1 MSTAARAHLDALV
14 PGKAGIAIDSLD
26 FSLPDTLVAREPA
39 EARGLARDEV
49 RLLVSDPEHDGVR
62 HATARDLPQF
72 LRSGD
77 VLVVNTS
84 ATINAALDAWR
95 PAHGTAPDEL
105 IGLHLSSPVPFAA
118 SDTRW
123 VVELRRLTP
132 RGSQPLLDAAA
143 GEEIRLRGGGSATL
157 VAPFGIARASAVP
170 GGGVRLWEASLAC
183 AGGVLAYVAEHG
195 SPIRYGYVRDR
206 WPLAAY
212 QTIFSREPGSAE
224 MPSAGRPFTRELVV
238 ALDAKGVIVAPL
250 VLHTGVASL
259 EAGEAP
265 YPERY
270 RVPETTAEII
280 NQARRGG
287 GRVVAVGTTVVRA
300 LETVTT
306 RDGTTAAGAGWTDF
320 VITPERGLRAVDA
333 LITGFHEPRAS
344 HLAMLEAIA
353 GRPHLAIAYA
363 AALRERYLWHEFG
376 DVHLIMRHSLPAH
389 EGRLMRR

>member
-1 MSTAARAHLDALV
+1 MSRAARAHRDALV
-14 PGKAGIAIDSLD
+14 PGKAGSAIDSLD
-26 FSLPDTLVAREPA
+26 FTLPDALVAREPA
-39 EARGLARDEV
+39 EARGLARGEV

-72 LRSGD
+72 FRRGD

-95 PAHGTAPDEL
+95 PAHGTAPDEM
-105 IGLHLSSPVPFAA
+105 IGLHLSSPVPFTA
-118 SDTRW
+118 SDSRW

-132 RGSQPLLDAAA
+132 NGSQPLLDAAA

-157 VAPFGIARASAVP
+157 VTPFGIARPTKVP
-170 GGGVRLWEASLAC
+170 GGGVRLWEALLAC
-183 AGGVLAYVAEHG
+183 PGGVLTYAAEHG

-206 WPLAAY
+206 WPLSAY
-212 QTIFSREPGSAE
+212 QTIFGREPGSAE
-224 MPSAGRPFTRELVV
+224 MPSAGRPFTHEMV
-238 ALDAKGVIVAPL
+238 AALEAEGVSVAPL

-270 RVPETTAEII
+270 RVPESTAEII
-280 NQARRGG
+280 NRVRAGG

-300 LETVTT
+300 LETVAAP
-306 RDGTTAAGAGWTDF
+306 DGTVATGAGWTDL
-320 VITPERGLRAVDA
+320 VITAERGLRAVDA

-353 GRPHLAIAYA
+353 GRPHLAVAYNA
-363 AALRERYLWHEFG
+363 AFRERYLWHEFG

-389 EGRLMRR
+389 VGRLMRR